1 MKNEPITLTNVE
13 IQKILPHRYPFLLI
27 DKIVDFEEGK
37 SITGIKNVTANEPQF
52 TGHFPG
58 NPIMPGVLI
67 TEALA
72 QVGAVMLLS
81 MPENRGKLGVF
92 TGINN
97 FKFRRQV
104 VPGDTLELHA
114 DLVTYRHG
122 MGKANV
128 KATVGGQVA
137 AAGEISFAVPLLL
150 SARTNTPKIFGLE
163 IQEDIAQMAQRSVEH
178 NKLEDRISIECGDLK
193 NAVSIYGR
201 DSFDKITCNP
211 PYMKCGSGNQND
223 IDTKSISRHEVMCTV
238 DDVINIS
245 AKLLIPKGR
254 FFMIHRPNRL
264 VDIMCAMRK
273 YKIEPKRMR
282 FVHPSYDKVPNM
294 VLIEGM
300 RDGGEELKLL
310 PPLYVYN
317 QDGTYSDEIHKIYGN

>member
-58 NPIMPGVLI
+58 NPTMPGVLI

-92 TGINN
+92 RGINN

-137 AAGEISFAVPLLL
+137 AAGEISFAVVDNI
-150 SARTNTPKIFGLE
+150 AN
-163 IQEDIAQMAQRSVEH
+163 ED
-178 NKLEDRISIECGDLK
+178 
-193 NAVSIYGR
+193 
-201 DSFDKITCNP
+201 
-211 PYMKCGSGNQND
+211 
-223 IDTKSISRHEVMCTV
+223 
-238 DDVINIS
+238 
-245 AKLLIPKGR
+245 
-254 FFMIHRPNRL
+254 
-264 VDIMCAMRK
+264 
-273 YKIEPKRMR
+273 
-282 FVHPSYDKVPNM
+282 
-294 VLIEGM
+294 
-300 RDGGEELKLL
+300 
-310 PPLYVYN
+310 
-317 QDGTYSDEIHKIYGN
+317 